1 MPDPQFRALRPH
13 SKSKGGCKRCKARK
27 VKCNEARP
35 CDCCLRR
42 NEECEYPDPGPRKR
56 ASGSRSSLVSTIST
70 PAANTAVSPT
80 PPYAVSQDNFSLSI
94 ESKERRLLELKLM
107 HHFISCTVQRNF
119 LSVHDEHVLDMWYA
133 LAPTL
138 AIDHPVLLNIILS
151 VTALHI
157 FKVHP
162 EQSEMADIHR
172 IYFNAAVSEHRHVIQ
187 DINPQNSEAVCLSTI
202 LIGLP
207 AFTFLQ
213 NTEIGSYSP
222 PLQLFHLMEGNV
234 VVFQTAL
241 PMLSEGSKVR
251 SVMNAKPNIVD
262 FRDSPMEDYLKP
274 FSKLTQW
281 RAPGEEI
288 DSKNQESYDFML
300 GFIGAIHVKIEE
312 GWDKRQLRRL
322 YYSLITLTPSKF
334 VERLQER
341 NPRALVILAYYFSL
355 AKAMDDVWWMR
366 GIAERETL
374 GIQSILPEHWQW
386 AMAWPLQKLAFYA
399 ASLVPL
405 NQGADPDNAS

>member
-1 MPDPQFRALRPH
+1 MPDSQFRALRPH

-35 CDCCLRR
+35 CESCHRR
-42 NEECEYPDPGPRKR
+42 NETCEYPDPGPRKR
-56 ASGSRSSLVSTIST
+56 ASGSRSPLPSTIST
-70 PAANTAVSPT
+70 QVTNTIASST
-80 PPYAVSQDNFSLSI
+80 PPYAVSRENFPLSI

-107 HHFISCTVQRNF
+107 HHFITSTVQKNF
-119 LSVHDEHVLDMWYA
+119 LSVHDEHVLDMWYS
-133 LAPTL
+133 LAPAL

-151 VTALHI
+151 IAALHI
-157 FKVHP
+157 FKVNP
-162 EQSEMADIHR
+162 EELRMADIHR
-172 IYFNAAVSEHRHVIQ
+172 IYFNAAVSEHRNVIQ
-187 DINPQNSEAVCLSTI
+187 DINPQNIEAVCLSTI

-207 AFTFLQ
+207 AFMFLQ

-222 PLQLFHLMEGNV
+222 PLQLFHLMEGTII
-234 VVFQTAL
+234 VFQTAL
-241 PMLSEGSKVR
+241 PMLSDRSKVR

-281 RAPGEEI
+281 RASAEEI
-288 DSKNQESYDFML
+288 DAESQQAYNFML
-300 GFIGAIHVKIEE
+300 GYIGAIHVKIEE
-312 GWDKRQLRRL
+312 GWDERQLRRV
-322 YYSLITLTPSKF
+322 YYSLITLTPPKF
-334 VERLQER
+334 VEQLHQR

-399 ASLVPL
+399 ASSVPSSK
-405 NQGADPDNAS
+405 GADSKDAA